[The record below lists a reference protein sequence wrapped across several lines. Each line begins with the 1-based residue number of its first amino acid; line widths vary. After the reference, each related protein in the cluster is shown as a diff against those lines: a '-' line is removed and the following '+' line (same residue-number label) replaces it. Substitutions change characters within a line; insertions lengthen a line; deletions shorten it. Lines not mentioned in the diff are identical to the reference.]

1 MSTDS
6 GKNDAMAKDV
16 WSTQQIV
23 DNLLRDTS
31 RQWAESV
38 DLPVAWLNVDALD
51 AEPTVFWSHLIAA
64 VRSVCA
70 EVDDEPELLLRERGP
85 IDRLFL
91 VALIA
96 ELELAPTLTLVLD
109 GLDLR
114 SLDPARNP
122 TYAASHYRN
131 RWYDNSGYQPVFWGT
146 SDTYWTTNDY
156 RWYDEGSDYDNDD
169 DGGGFGDS

>member
-1 MSTDS
+1 MRVVTPQEPA
-6 GKNDAMAKDV
+6 DATTEAG
-16 WSTQQIV
+16 
-23 DNLLRDTS
+23 TS
-31 RQWAESV
+31 WR
-38 DLPVAWLNVDALD
+38 
-51 AEPTVFWSHLIAA
+51 
-64 VRSVCA
+64 
-70 EVDDEPELLLRERGP
+70 
-85 IDRLFL
+85 
-91 VALIA
+91 
-96 ELELAPTLTLVLD
+96 ELAVT
-109 GLDLR
+109 R